1 METHF
6 ILTLSANPPL
16 MKRLFT
22 CVAVAA
28 TLFGCQDQESSAP
41 SDFTGNE
48 SVYALAAPPD
58 GVYDISG
65 TVTFKEKKDGQ
76 AVIVVALSGTDGD
89 VQLPVHLHL
98 GNIGAPDADVYALL
112 NPVLGKT
119 GLSET
124 LLARAGDETPMDY
137 QKLIDLNACIK
148 VHLAESGPGRD
159 VVLAGGN
166 IGAAFADD
174 ASARGAFFASC
185 KSE

>member
-1 METHF
+1 
-6 ILTLSANPPL
+6 

-28 TLFGCQDQESSAP
+28 TLWGCQDQESSPP

-48 SVYALAAPPD
+48 SVYALAAPAD
-58 GVYDISG
+58 AVYDISG

-112 NPVLGKT
+112 NPVLGET
-119 GLSET
+119 GVSET
-124 LLARAGDETPMDY
+124 LLARAGDETLVDY
-137 QKLIDLNACIK
+137 QKLIALNACIK
-148 VHLAESGPGRD
+148 VHLAASGPGRD

-166 IGAAFADD
+166 IGSAFTNDT
-174 ASARGAFFASC
+174 SARGSFFASC

>member
-1 METHF
+1 
-6 ILTLSANPPL
+6 
-16 MKRLFT
+16 MKRFFT
-22 CVAVAA
+22 CVALAA
-28 TLFGCQDQESSAP
+28 ALFGCQDQNQESAP

-58 GVYDISG
+58 AAYDISG

-98 GNIGAPDADVYALL
+98 GSIGEPDADVYALL

-124 LLARAGDETPMDY
+124 LLSHAGDETPMDY
-137 QKLIDLNACIK
+137 QKLVNLNACIK
-148 VHLAESGPGRD
+148 VHLAASGPGRD

-166 IGAAFADD
+166 IGSAFTNDT
-174 ASARGAFFASC
+174 SARGGFFASC